1 MAKVLIVDD
10 DPAIR
15 NVLSELLRALGHE
28 AIACGTLE
36 QGLTTAKRQDCDLV
50 FLDLELPDGYGLD
63 ALPTFLRGSGAPQVI
78 IITGAGTRNA
88 AEIAFRHG
96 AWNFIVKPLN
106 FEDVRVYTSWA
117 LQYREEKR
125 TLLKPRRLK
134 RDAII
139 GSSPALQACLDELA
153 QAAATDASV
162 LITGETGVGKELFA
176 KALHDNS
183 ARSTSS
189 LVVADCGAIPETLAE
204 SVFFGHERGA
214 FTGAGLA
221 RLGLLKQAH
230 GGTLFLDEI
239 GDLPLALQP
248 KLLRAIQE
256 RRFRALGS
264 DRETESDFR
273 VVAATNKDLH
283 RLVENGL
290 FRRDLLFRLNGVHI
304 RLPALRERKDDIP
317 ALVTHHL
324 VRLGRRYG
332 AELKGVSAEL
342 MEALRAYDWPGNV
355 RELVQVLE
363 RAFAAARNEEKIQ
376 PHHLPPEIRARNIYK
391 EPADAS
397 SGRCFAPPPL
407 KDLCNDPVPTWKAF
421 IAEAEK
427 HYLTALME
435 QAKGNREEAVRLSG
449 LSQSKLYMVLKE
461 HNIPRFKNALQ

>member
-1 MAKVLIVDD
+1 MARVLIVDD

-15 NVLSELLRALGHE
+15 NVLSEFIRSMGHE
-28 AIACGTLE
+28 TTACGTLE
-36 QGLTTAKRQDCDLV
+36 QGLKTAKQHDFDLV
-50 FLDLELPDGYGLD
+50 FLDLEFPDGYGLD
-63 ALPTFLRGSGAPQVI
+63 ALPTFLRGPGMPQVI

-96 AWNFIVKPLN
+96 AWNFVVKPLN

-117 LQYREEKR
+117 LQYREEKLN
-125 TLLKPRRLK
+125 LLKPKHLK

-139 GSSPALQACLDELA
+139 GGAPALQTCLDELA
-153 QAAATDASV
+153 QAAATDTSV

-176 KALHDNS
+176 KALHENS
-183 ARSTSS
+183 SRASTS

-204 SVFFGHERGA
+204 SVFFGHEKGA
-214 FTGAGLA
+214 FTGADLA

-230 GGTLFLDEI
+230 RGTLFLDEI
-239 GDLPLALQP
+239 GDLPLPLQP

-283 RLVENGL
+283 HLVENGL

-304 RLPALRERKDDIP
+304 RLPALRERKEDLP
-317 ALVTHHL
+317 VLVTHHL
-324 VRLGRRYG
+324 MRLGRRYG

-342 MEALRAYDWPGNV
+342 MEALQAYDWPGNI

-363 RAFAAARNEEKIQ
+363 RAFAAARNEETIH
-376 PHHLPPEIRARNIYK
+376 PHHLPPEIRARSVYRD
-391 EPADAS
+391 PVDPLL
-397 SGRCFAPPPL
+397 GRSFAPLPTKEL
-407 KDLCNDPVPTWKAF
+407 GNDPVPTWKAF
-421 IAEAEK
+421 ISEAER
-427 HYLTALME
+427 HYLMALME
-435 QAKGNREEAVRLSG
+435 RARGDREEAVRLSG

-461 HNIPRFKNALQ
+461 HNIPRFRNALQ